1 MRIRGRTYAS
11 AEQLLEEI
19 EQLEQMRDAELDEL
33 RGRGAHAAAD
43 KRADAYERELN
54 ELRAGV
60 RKYREREAS
69 STEQPPDTPRRS
81 RRQLAGAARRRA
93 KRPSSRRLFGG
104 RASSRILRETGAR
117 GAYVSTTRVLLELA
131 GMVIGIAL
139 LINLLESERGA
150 GNRYSGLDTFTG
162 LLERGVDALGRFIGP
177 VDPFT
182 GVDVTTGRPAGAP
195 APAARTPSAAR
206 RRRPGRPAARPVTQP
221 RTQTT

>member
-19 EQLEQMRDAELDEL
+19 EQLESMRDDELDEL

-60 RKYREREAS
+60 RKFREREAGE
-69 STEQPPDTPRRS
+69 TEQPKDTPRRS
-81 RRQLAGAARRRA
+81 RRERASSTVRGRAR
-93 KRPSSRRLFGG
+93 KKWGG
-104 RASSRILRETGAR
+104 RRPRARDLVRGRATSRILRETGAR

-131 GMVIGIAL
+131 GMVVGIAL
-139 LINLLESERGA
+139 LINLLESERGP

-182 GVDVTTGRPAGAP
+182 GVDLTTGRPAAKQP
-195 APAARTPSAAR
+195 L
-206 RRRPGRPAARPVTQP
+206 TQP
-221 RTQTT
+221 RTTT